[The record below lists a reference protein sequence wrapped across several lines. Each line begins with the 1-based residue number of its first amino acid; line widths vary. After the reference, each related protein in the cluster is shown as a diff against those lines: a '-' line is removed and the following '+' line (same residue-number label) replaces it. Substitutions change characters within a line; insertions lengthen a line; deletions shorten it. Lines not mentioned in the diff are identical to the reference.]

1 MEKSPPVTSLFS
13 ASCAFASPDLRVHLL
28 LDGDMLVRSTRRIAV
43 TTVFGAL
50 IFVSKTLVPSPI
62 NKMIVVFQALL
73 LALSSLLLKR
83 FGATYTGLI
92 GGVLTSL
99 WNLALA
105 PFSFVFALL
114 FGLLVDGLFFLLRV
128 DMLGEEVNVS
138 RVVAAMTLAT
148 AFVGFLS
155 YYSTTHLIGLIPRNL
170 AMEITILIIGIVSG
184 ALAGYLTSVI
194 WNKYLRN
201 VKL

>member
-1 MEKSPPVTSLFS
+1 
-13 ASCAFASPDLRVHLL
+13 
-28 LDGDMLVRSTRRIAV
+28 
-43 TTVFGAL
+43 
-50 IFVSKTLVPSPI
+50 
-62 NKMIVVFQALL
+62 
-73 LALSSLLLKR
+73 
-83 FGATYTGLI
+83 
-92 GGVLTSL
+92 
-99 WNLALA
+99 
-105 PFSFVFALL
+105 
-114 FGLLVDGLFFLLRV
+114 
-128 DMLGEEVNVS
+128 MLGEEVNVT

-155 YYSTTHLIGLIPRNL
+155 YYSTTHLIVLIPRNL

>member
-1 MEKSPPVTSLFS
+1 MEKSPPITSLFS
-13 ASCAFASPDLRVHLL
+13 ASCALASPDLRVHLL

-50 IFVSKTLVPSPI
+50 IFISKTLVPSPL
-62 NKMIVVFQALL
+62 NKMIVVVQALL
-73 LALSSLLLKR
+73 LALSSLLLRR
-83 FGATYTGLI
+83 FGATYSGLI
-92 GGVLTSL
+92 GGILTAL

-114 FGLLVDGLFFLLRV
+114 FGLLVDGFFFVFKV
-128 DMLGEEVNVS
+128 DMSGEEVNS
-138 RVVAAMTLAT
+138 TRVVAAMTIAT
-148 AFVGFLS
+148 AFVGVLS
-155 YYSTTHLIGLIPRNL
+155 YYSTTHLIELIPRNL
-170 AMEITILIIGIVSG
+170 VMEIIILVIGTVSG

-194 WNKYLRN
+194 WNRYLKN

>member
-1 MEKSPPVTSLFS
+1 M
-13 ASCAFASPDLRVHLL
+13 LL
-28 LDGDMLVRSTRRIAV
+28 NGDRLVQSTRRIAV

-83 FGATYTGLI
+83 FGATYSGLI
-92 GGVLTSL
+92 GGVLTAL

-128 DMLGEEVNVS
+128 DMLGEEVNVTK
-138 RVVAAMTLAT
+138 VVAAMTLAT

-155 YYSTTHLIGLIPRNL
+155 YYSTTHLIVLIPRNL

>member
-1 MEKSPPVTSLFS
+1 MEKSPQQLPFFS
-13 ASCAFASPDLRVHLL
+13 ASCALASPDLCVLLL
-28 LDGDMLVRSTRRIAV
+28 LDGDMLVRSTRRIVV

-62 NKMIVVFQALL
+62 NKMVVVFQALL

-138 RVVAAMTLAT
+138 RMVAAMTLAT
-148 AFVGFLS
+148 AFTGFLS

>member
-1 MEKSPPVTSLFS
+1 MLLNGDSL
-13 ASCAFASPDLRVHLL
+13 VQI
-28 LDGDMLVRSTRRIAV
+28 TRRIAV

-50 IFVSKTLVPSPI
+50 IFVSKTLIPSPI

-83 FGATYTGLI
+83 FGATYSGLI
-92 GGVLTSL
+92 GGVLTAL

-128 DMLGEEVNVS
+128 DMLGEEVNVT

-148 AFVGFLS
+148 AFVGVLS
-155 YYSTTHLIGLIPRNL
+155 YYSTTHLIVLIPRNL

>member
-13 ASCAFASPDLRVHLL
+13 ASCALASPDLRVHLL
-28 LDGDMLVRSTRRIAV
+28 LDGDMLVRSTRKIAV

-50 IFVSKTLVPSPI
+50 IFVSKTLVPSPL
-62 NKMIVVFQALL
+62 NKMIVVVQALL
-73 LALSSLLLKR
+73 LALSSLLLRR
-83 FGATYTGLI
+83 FGATYSGSI
-92 GGVLTSL
+92 GGILTAL

-114 FGLLVDGLFFLLRV
+114 FGLLVDGLFFVFKV
-128 DMLGEEVNVS
+128 DMPREEVNITK
-138 RVVAAMTLAT
+138 VVAAMTIAT
-148 AFVGFLS
+148 AFVGALS
-155 YYSTTHLIGLIPRNL
+155 YYSTTYLIELIPRNL
-170 AMEITILIIGIVSG
+170 IMEIIILVTGTISG

-194 WNKYLRN
+194 WNRYLKN